1 MMRPSGARRGQAAS
15 QPGVYEAGYRVLGGA
30 EQYVQIRGEDGA
42 NPVVLVL
49 HGGPGS
55 PMSDWSWRWQR
66 ELEGRYTI
74 VHWDQR
80 GCGNTYFQSRT
91 GERPTVERL
100 LADLDE
106 LVDQLRTQLGRE
118 KLLLLGHSWGTF
130 LGGLYVGRQPE
141 KVAAWLPVSQM
152 VDFKGSERCST
163 QEAARRARAAGKER
177 DARELEAGLERLLAC
192 RDFGRNEARVLLALR
207 QKKERHL
214 PSQYGRGMLA
224 LRLRSPDRT
233 WNSLRWMFSF
243 GGMVEAN
250 RAIYEA
256 LLSGGRILPGRY
268 EVPVAMIAG
277 EDDWTTPYPMAREYF
292 SRISAPDKRFVTV
305 SGGHIPFLEEGF
317 VQALSSALDWGWTRG
332 GAKAQAGHKFP

>member
-1 MMRPSGARRGQAAS
+1 MMRPSGARRGQGAS
-15 QPGVYEAGYRVLGGA
+15 PPGVYEAGYRTLGGA
-30 EQYVQIRGEDGA
+30 EQYVQIRGQDGE

-80 GCGNTYFQSRT
+80 GCGNTYFRSRT

-106 LVDQLRTQLGRE
+106 LVDQLRTQLGQE

-130 LGGLYVGRQPE
+130 LGGLYVGKRPE

-163 QEAARRARAAGKER
+163 QEAARRARTAGKER

-192 RDFGRNEARVLLALR
+192 RDFGRDEARALLAGG
-207 QKKERHL
+207 HTL
-214 PSQYGRGMLA
+214 PS
-224 LRLRSPDRT
+224 
-233 WNSLRWMFSF
+233 
-243 GGMVEAN
+243 
-250 RAIYEA
+250 
-256 LLSGGRILPGRY
+256 RY

-317 VQALSSALDWGWTRG
+317 GQALSSALDWALDTGRSK
-332 GAKAQAGHKFP
+332 GAGRA

>member
-1 MMRPSGARRGQAAS
+1 MGKR
-15 QPGVYEAGYRVLGGA
+15 
-30 EQYVQIRGEDGA
+30 
-42 NPVVLVL
+42 
-49 HGGPGS
+49 
-55 PMSDWSWRWQR
+55 
-66 ELEGRYTI
+66 
-74 VHWDQR
+74 
-80 GCGNTYFQSRT
+80 
-91 GERPTVERL
+91 
-100 LADLDE
+100 
-106 LVDQLRTQLGRE
+106 
-118 KLLLLGHSWGTF
+118 
-130 LGGLYVGRQPE
+130 PE

-163 QEAARRARAAGKER
+163 REAARRARAAGKER
-177 DARELEAGLERLLAC
+177 DAREPEAGLERLLAC
-192 RDFGRNEARVLLALR
+192 RDFGRDEARALLALR
-207 QKKERHL
+207 QKKERYL

-250 RAIYEA
+250 RALYEA
-256 LLSGGRILPGRY
+256 LLSGGHTLPSRY

-317 VQALSSALDWGWTRG
+317 GQVLSSALDWALDTGRSK
-332 GAKAQAGHKFP
+332 GAGRT